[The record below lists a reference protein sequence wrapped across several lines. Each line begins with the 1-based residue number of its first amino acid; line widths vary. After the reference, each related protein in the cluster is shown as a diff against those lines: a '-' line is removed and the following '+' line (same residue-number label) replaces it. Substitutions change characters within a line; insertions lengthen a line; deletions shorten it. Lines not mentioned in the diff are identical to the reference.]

1 MYDALEM
8 CLVAERLS
16 GSETVLGAQDIRGLW
31 RIYPLT
37 SQAHAQLLTD
47 GLPLQ
52 GHSVRVY
59 DKNSSTLS
67 GQDTETPVTK
77 LWISDIPISRAEAD
91 LESTI
96 VRLGCIMRSK
106 VIQEKNRRQRWKT
119 ETLSH
124 LQEICVYKHYSQTT

>member
-31 RIYPLT
+31 KIYPLT

-77 LWISDIPISRAEAD
+77 LRILDIPISCADAD
-91 LESTI
+91 LESAT
-96 VRLGCIMRSK
+96 VRLGHAS
-106 VIQEKNRRQRWKT
+106 
-119 ETLSH
+119 
-124 LQEICVYKHYSQTT
+124 